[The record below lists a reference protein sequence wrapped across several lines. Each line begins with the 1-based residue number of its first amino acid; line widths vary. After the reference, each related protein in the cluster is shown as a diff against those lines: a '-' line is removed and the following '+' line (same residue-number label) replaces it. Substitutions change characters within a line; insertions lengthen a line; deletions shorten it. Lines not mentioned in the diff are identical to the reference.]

1 MYKHTFQLSVIVF
14 HNSFE
19 TSSSYLYS
27 ASLLSGKFEQI
38 KIIMDFN
45 KINLNL
51 KKISYYRKP
60 DNFTIEEWQYAL
72 RKQYAENHH
81 FRIEN
86 RGIHPV
92 YSDFDVFNPT
102 SKLFYKVAIRSKDN
116 SANFCECY
124 DFKTNGLGTCKH
136 IEAVFHY
143 IDKKLEKS
151 HLLDEGFRPVYTS
164 IFLDYRADRK
174 VRIRIGSDF
183 SAEYQKLATAYFNEN
198 NVLKETSYFHFDE
211 IIRLGK
217 EINEN
222 FRCYPDALSYVLEQ
236 RENQKRNT
244 IVAEKY
250 LKHIGNGV
258 FDKLINAKLYPYQ
271 KEGICFAAAKGRCI
285 IADDM
290 GLGKTIQAIAAA
302 ELLRNERGII
312 SAIIVCPTSL
322 KYQWKTE
329 IEKFTG
335 QKALVIEG
343 NYLKRVPQYSN
354 ESFYKIVSYNTI
366 INDVDDINATSP
378 DLFILDEAQRIKN
391 FKTRVSQYIKR
402 LKSPYTFVLSGTP
415 LENKLEE
422 LYSIMQFVDPFKL
435 GPFWR
440 FMHEHRIT
448 DEKGKVKGYQNLNRI
463 GELLSGSM
471 IRRRKKDVLLQLP
484 ERMDKFLFVPMTEE
498 QMVVH
503 TEHKE
508 IVARLIQRWQRQG
521 FLNEKDRHSLMINL
535 TMMKMVCDSTYI
547 IDQQT
552 RHDTKIGELMN
563 ILDEVFA
570 AGEEKVVVF
579 SQWERMTRLVAQELD
594 SRNVKYEYLH
604 GGVPGD
610 KRGKLFETFT
620 NDPECKVFLSTDA
633 GGVGLNLQAASILIN
648 LDIPWNPAVL
658 EQRIARIHR
667 MGQKRNVNIINMVST
682 GTIEHKML
690 GTLNFKKGLS
700 EGILDGGD
708 DAIFMEEGKFK
719 VFMNSIENIMEPSSI
734 SEGIGT
740 EKEEPEE
747 QITSIENAQTTE
759 ISTEPENSNFEP
771 VFLGDDDVAT
781 PVTNPQKQ
789 TIEEGS
795 PVELVNMGVSFFSR
809 LGETLSNPE
818 ATQKLISTLVQTDE
832 TDGKTYLK
840 IPIENQKVVEN
851 AFAIFAGLLG
861 GLKK

>member
-1 MYKHTFQLSVIVF
+1 
-14 HNSFE
+14 
-19 TSSSYLYS
+19 
-27 ASLLSGKFEQI
+27 
-38 KIIMDFN
+38 MDFN
-45 KINLNL
+45 KINVNY
-51 KKISYYRKP
+51 KKISYYRRP

-72 RKQYAENHH
+72 RKQFAENHH

-86 RGIHPV
+86 RGLHPV
-92 YSDFDVFNPT
+92 YSDFDVFNPI
-102 SKLFYKVAIRSKDN
+102 SKLMYKVAIRSKDN

-143 IDKKLEKS
+143 IDKELKKS
-151 HLLDEGFRPVYTS
+151 HLLNVGFLPVYTS
-164 IFLDYRADRK
+164 IFLDYRSDRK
-174 VRIRIGSDF
+174 VRIRIGSDY
-183 SAEYQKLATAYFNEN
+183 SEEYQKLATAYFDEN
-198 NVLKETSYFHFDE
+198 NVLKETSISHFDA
-211 IIRLGK
+211 IIRQGK

-222 FRCYPDALSYVLEQ
+222 FRCYPDALSHVLEQ
-236 RENQKRNT
+236 RENQQRNI
-244 IVAEKY
+244 IVDEKY

-271 KEGICFAAAKGRCI
+271 KEGICFAAGKGRCI

-302 ELLRNERGII
+302 ELLRKERGII

-343 NYLKRVPQYSN
+343 NYLKRIPQYSN
-354 ESFYKIVSYNTI
+354 ESFYKIISYNTI

-402 LKSPYTFVLSGTP
+402 LKSPYTFVLTGTP

-422 LYSIMQFVDPFKL
+422 LYSIMQYVDPFKL

-448 DEKGKVKGYQNLNRI
+448 DERGKVKGYKNLNRI
-463 GELLSGSM
+463 GELLSDSM

-484 ERMDKFLFVPMTEE
+484 ERMDKLLFVPMTDE
-498 QMVVH
+498 QMAVH

-508 IVARLIQRWQRQG
+508 IVARLIHKWQRQA

-535 TMMKMVCDSTYI
+535 TMMRMVCDSTYI

-552 RHDTKIGELMN
+552 RHDMKIGELMN

-570 AGEEKVVVF
+570 ANEEKVVVF

-594 SRNVKYEYLH
+594 LRNVKYQYLH

-610 KRGKLFETFT
+610 KRGILYETFT

-648 LDIPWNPAVL
+648 LDLPWNPAVL

-667 MGQKRNVNIINMVST
+667 LGQKRNVSIINLVSA

-700 EGILDGGD
+700 EGVLDQGD
-708 DAIFMEEGKFK
+708 DMIFMDEGKFK

-734 SEGIGT
+734 PDGIPM

-747 QITSIENAQTTE
+747 QVTSFENKQTDE
-759 ISTEPENSNFEP
+759 IHDNISVEPDDSTIEP
-771 VFLGDDDVAT
+771 VFLGDDDIAT
-781 PVTNPQKQ
+781 PGSVNQKQ
-789 TIEEGS
+789 TIEEDS
-795 PVELVNMGVSFFSR
+795 PAELVNMGVSFFSR

-818 ATQKLISTLVQTDE
+818 ATQKLISSLVQTDE

-851 AFAIFAGLLG
+851 AFAMFAGLLS